1 MPLLQF
7 DALIAL
13 AGSEGPSDYFASLML
28 EHSGLLIAADDGA
41 RALLD
46 RGYAPDIL
54 AGDLDSLPDEDL
66 RALPAKTRIVRFS
79 PDKDY
84 TDGELSAALAVT
96 RLLEIPAP
104 KEDPQALYDAFME
117 VSDLSGLSFVFL
129 NPWGIRPDHSL
140 ANLDLARLLALR
152 GGEIYLT
159 DGTSLAR
166 IIAGPFSSPAL
177 FSSELFRQAKKLD
190 QNRDFQFSVLAMDDQ
205 VRGLTVR
212 GLKWELNNKKM
223 PRGRSLGIGN
233 RARGS
238 YPDEVFLSLE
248 EGTVISFV
256 YPAGL

>member
-1 MPLLQF
+1 MPPLHF

-13 AGSEGPSDYFASLML
+13 AGSEGPSDYFTSLIL
-28 EHSGLLIAADDGA
+28 KHSGLLVAADDGA

-54 AGDLDSLPDEDL
+54 AGDLDSLPDED
-66 RALPAKTRIVRFS
+66 RGTLPEKTRIVSFS

-84 TDGELSAALAVT
+84 TDGELAAALAVT
-96 RLLEIPAP
+96 RLLGIPVRE
-104 KEDPQALYDAFME
+104 EDPQALYTAFME
-117 VSDLSGLSFVFL
+117 ASDLSALTFVFL

-140 ANLDLARLLALR
+140 ANLALARLLALR

-166 IIAGPFSSPAL
+166 IIAGSFSSPAL
-177 FSSELFRQAKKLD
+177 YSSELFRKAKKLD

-212 GLKWELNNKKM
+212 GLKWELNNKKL

-233 RARGS
+233 RALGS
-238 YPDEVFLSLE
+238 YPDQVFLSLE
-248 EGTVISFV
+248 EGTVISFI